1 MPEVIEEKQKG
12 IDLSEGVL
20 SLEGEELDEVILQ
33 ARDVMNIFIKTIKAC
48 RLYPPENPALGEFRS
63 QFSHKLRFFLNK
75 YHSFA
80 FQIGEY
86 DFSFGGKILYDNQDL
101 KASLA
106 FRLYKDGLREL
117 RFMEGVEEAEI
128 WGLTDIITR
137 IENINQLEDDLV
149 TMIWEADFIHIGY
162 LATDEFLDEMPALIP
177 ENVDE
182 FRKNLILK
190 PVAHNVDY
198 DLGDG
203 EEEEEVDLYEILS
216 RKENEPP
223 TVDANRK
230 LYFLTP
236 DELER
241 LRKEVEAETAP
252 GAVFSIIDI
261 LFEILALEKEPEAY
275 QDAVNVLGKL
285 LDALLTLGEFQK
297 AADLLTRL
305 HIILNTYQLANWQTI
320 IIQHFIEG
328 AGEPQRIARIGR
340 ILEKGKEAPLEE
352 VGSYLSHLRPNSIR
366 PLMDV
371 LGELNHSK
379 ARRVLCDVICELGKN
394 SVEVITP
401 FINDSRWY
409 LVRNVIYILARIG
422 KEQALPYILK
432 GYNHREP
439 RVRREAVQALGLIG
453 SSKAAGTLLRALQDE
468 DSQIRSLAALNLA
481 KVVKKESLDHL
492 LGVVQSKEFYKRDKV
507 EIKAFFD
514 AIGVIGSDEA
524 TQPLQKLLE
533 QRSWFE
539 SGRKAEIRQGAAN
552 ALAIIGTPGAKSIL
566 QSGTNSREQSVRQAC
581 QQAMERLALSRS

>member
-1 MPEVIEEKQKG
+1 MPGMIEEKEKG
-12 IDLSEGVL
+12 VELTEGVR
-20 SLEGEELDEVILQ
+20 SLEGEELDEAVLQ
-33 ARDVMNIFIKTIKAC
+33 ARDVMNIFVKTIKAF
-48 RLYPPENPALGEFRS
+48 RLYPPGNPSLDEFRS
-63 QFSHKLRFFLNK
+63 QFFHKLQLFLRK

-86 DFSFGGKILYDNQDL
+86 DISFGGKVLYDNRDL

-117 RFMEGVEEAEI
+117 HFVEGVEEGEI
-128 WGLTDIITR
+128 GGLIDIITR
-137 IENINQLEDDLV
+137 IENMNQLEDDLL
-149 TMIWEADFIHIGY
+149 TLIWEADFVHIGY

-198 DLGDG
+198 DLEDG
-203 EEEEEVDLYEILS
+203 GEEEEVDLYEILS

-223 TVDANRK
+223 TVNANRS

-236 DELER
+236 DESER
-241 LRKEVEAETAP
+241 LRREVEAETAP

-261 LFEILALEKEPEAY
+261 LFEILALEKEPEPY
-275 QDAVNVLGKL
+275 QDTVNVLNKL

-305 HIILNTYQLANWQTI
+305 NIILNTYQLADWQAFI
-320 IIQHFIEG
+320 IRQFIEG

-352 VGSYLSHLRPNSIR
+352 VSSYLLHLRPNSIQ

-371 LGELNHSK
+371 LGEINHSK

-401 FINDSRWY
+401 FVNDSRWY

-432 GYNHREP
+432 GFNHREP
-439 RVRREAVQALGLIG
+439 RVRREAIQALGLIG
-453 SSKAAGTLLRALQDE
+453 SSKAAGTLLRALHDE

-481 KVVKKESLDHL
+481 KVGKKDSLPHL

-514 AIGVIGSDEA
+514 AIGMIGFDEA

-533 QRSWFE
+533 QRSWFG
-539 SGRKAEIRQGAAN
+539 SGKKAEIRQGAAN
-552 ALAIIGTPGAKSIL
+552 ALAIIGTPEAKSIL

>member
-1 MPEVIEEKQKG
+1 M
-12 IDLSEGVL
+12 D
-20 SLEGEELDEVILQ
+20 
-33 ARDVMNIFIKTIKAC
+33 
-48 RLYPPENPALGEFRS
+48 
-63 QFSHKLRFFLNK
+63 
-75 YHSFA
+75 
-80 FQIGEY
+80 
-86 DFSFGGKILYDNQDL
+86 
-101 KASLA
+101 AS
-106 FRLYKDGLREL
+106 
-117 RFMEGVEEAEI
+117 
-128 WGLTDIITR
+128 
-137 IENINQLEDDLV
+137 
-149 TMIWEADFIHIGY
+149 
-162 LATDEFLDEMPALIP
+162 
-177 ENVDE
+177 
-182 FRKNLILK
+182 
-190 PVAHNVDY
+190 
-198 DLGDG
+198 
-203 EEEEEVDLYEILS
+203 
-216 RKENEPP
+216 
-223 TVDANRK
+223 RK

-241 LRKEVEAETAP
+241 LRREVEAETAP

-305 HIILNTYQLANWQTI
+305 HIILNTYRLANWQTI

-352 VGSYLSHLRPNSIR
+352 VSSYLSHLRPNSIR

-371 LGELNHSK
+371 LGELSHSK

-394 SVEVITP
+394 SVEIITP

-422 KEQALPYILK
+422 KEQALPHILK

-439 RVRREAVQALGLIG
+439 RVRREAIQALGLIG
-453 SSKAAGTLLRALQDE
+453 SSKAAGTLLRAVQDE
-468 DSQIRSLAALNLA
+468 DSQIRSLAAINLA
-481 KVVKKESLDHL
+481 KVIKKESMDHL

-514 AIGVIGSDEA
+514 AIGMIGSAEA
-524 TQPLQKLLE
+524 IPPLQKLLE

-552 ALAIIGTPGAKSIL
+552 ALALIGTPEAKSIL
-566 QSGTNSREQSVRQAC
+566 QSGTNSREQTVRQAC
-581 QQAMERLALSRS
+581 QQAMERLAPSRS

>member
-1 MPEVIEEKQKG
+1 
-12 IDLSEGVL
+12 
-20 SLEGEELDEVILQ
+20 
-33 ARDVMNIFIKTIKAC
+33 
-48 RLYPPENPALGEFRS
+48 
-63 QFSHKLRFFLNK
+63 
-75 YHSFA
+75 
-80 FQIGEY
+80 
-86 DFSFGGKILYDNQDL
+86 
-101 KASLA
+101 
-106 FRLYKDGLREL
+106 
-117 RFMEGVEEAEI
+117 
-128 WGLTDIITR
+128 
-137 IENINQLEDDLV
+137 
-149 TMIWEADFIHIGY
+149 
-162 LATDEFLDEMPALIP
+162 
-177 ENVDE
+177 
-182 FRKNLILK
+182 
-190 PVAHNVDY
+190 
-198 DLGDG
+198 
-203 EEEEEVDLYEILS
+203 
-216 RKENEPP
+216 
-223 TVDANRK
+223 VDANRK

-297 AADLLTRL
+297 AAALLTRL

-432 GYNHREP
+432 GFNHREA
-439 RVRREAVQALGLIG
+439 RVRREAIQALGLIG
-453 SSKAAGTLLRALQDE
+453 SSKAAGTLLKALQDE

-481 KVVKKESLDHL
+481 KVVKKGSLDHL
-492 LGVVQSKEFYKRDKV
+492 LGVVQSNEFYKRDKV

-514 AIGVIGSDEA
+514 AIGMIGSDEA
-524 TQPLQKLLE
+524 TQPLQKLLA
-533 QRSWFE
+533 QSSWFLR
-539 SGRKAEIRQGAAN
+539 GRKAEIRQGAAN
-552 ALAIIGTPGAKSIL
+552 ALAIIGTPEAKSIL
-566 QSGTNSREQSVRQAC
+566 QSGTNSRKPSVRQAC
-581 QQAMERLALSRS
+581 QQAIERLTLSRS

>member
-1 MPEVIEEKQKG
+1 MPEVLGEKQIG
-12 IDLSEGVL
+12 VDLSEGIRA
-20 SLEGEELDEVILQ
+20 LEGEELDEVSFQ
-33 ARDVMNIFIKTIKAC
+33 ARDVMSIFVKTIKAY
-48 RLYPPENPALGEFRS
+48 RLYPLENPALDEVRS
-63 QFSHKLRFFLNK
+63 QFSHKLQGFLKK

-86 DFSFGGKILYDNQDL
+86 DFSFGGKILYDNKDL

-117 RFMEGVEEAEI
+117 RFMEGVEEVEI
-128 WGLTDIITR
+128 RGLIDIIAR
-137 IENINQLEDDLV
+137 VENINQLEDDLV
-149 TMIWEADFIHIGY
+149 TMIWEADFIHISY
-162 LATDEFLDEMPALIP
+162 LATDEFLDEVPVLIP
-177 ENVDE
+177 ENVVE
-182 FRKNLILK
+182 FRKNLTLK

-198 DLGDG
+198 GSG
-203 EEEEEVDLYEILS
+203 EGEEEEVDLYEILS

-223 TVDANRK
+223 PVDVNRK

-236 DELER
+236 EELER

-305 HIILNTYQLANWQTI
+305 HIILNTYQLTNWQI
-320 IIQHFIEG
+320 VIIQHFIEG
-328 AGEPQRIARIGR
+328 AGDPQRIARIGR

-352 VGSYLSHLRPNSIR
+352 VSSYLAHLRPNAIR

-371 LGELNHSK
+371 LGDLSHSK

-394 SVEVITP
+394 SVEIISP

-422 KEQALPYILK
+422 KEQALPFILR

-439 RVRREAVQALGLIG
+439 RVRREAIQALGLIG

-481 KVVKKESLDHL
+481 KVVKKDSLPHL
-492 LGVVQSKEFYKRDKV
+492 LEAVQAKEFYKRDKV
-507 EIKAFFD
+507 EIRAFFD
-514 AIGVIGSDEA
+514 AIGMIGSDEA

-552 ALAIIGTPGAKSIL
+552 ALALIGTPEAKAIL
-566 QSGTNSREQSVRQAC
+566 QSGTKSREQSVRQAC